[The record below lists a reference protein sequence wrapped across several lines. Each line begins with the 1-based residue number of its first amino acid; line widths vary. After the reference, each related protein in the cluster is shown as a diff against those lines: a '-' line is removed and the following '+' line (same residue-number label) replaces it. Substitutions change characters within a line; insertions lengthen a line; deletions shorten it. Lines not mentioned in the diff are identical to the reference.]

1 MSDGFVFDYTLRTVV
16 LGATVL
22 WAVSGTLGA
31 FAVLRR
37 QSLLGDAISHAA
49 LPGVALAFLA
59 TGLKTPAVLLLGA
72 ALSGWAGTMLV
83 SAASRTP
90 RVRYDSALATM
101 LSTFFG
107 FGMMLLTFIQKR
119 PNAQQAGLD
128 KFRFGQAAALVTE
141 DVVTMAVFGLIAVG
155 MLLLFWKEFKLLSFD
170 PAFAQSVGLPVKRLD
185 VLLLTLLVAAI
196 VTGLQ
201 MVGVVLMSALIV
213 APGVAAR
220 QWTEKL
226 SVTIVLSAAM
236 GAVAGIA
243 GALVSATRPGLPT
256 GPVIVLCATVL
267 VAVSLL
273 FAPRRGL
280 VFRLLRRPTLTKPAP
295 L

>member
-1 MSDGFVFDYTLRTVV
+1 MPDGLVFDYTLQTVV

-22 WAVSGTLGA
+22 GAVSGALGA

-49 LPGVALAFLA
+49 LPGVALAFLL

-72 ALSGWAGTMLV
+72 ALSGWAGTLVV
-83 SAASRTP
+83 SAVSRAP

-107 FGMMLLTFIQKR
+107 FGIVLLTFIQR
-119 PNAQQAGLD
+119 NPDAQQAGLD
-128 KFRFGQAAALVTE
+128 KFLFGQAAALVRE
-141 DVVTMAVFGLIAVG
+141 DVLTLAVFGLVAIVV
-155 MLLLFWKEFKLLSFD
+155 LLLFWKEFKLLAFD
-170 PAFAQSVGLPVKRLD
+170 PAFAQSVGLPVKKLD

-196 VTGLQ
+196 VSGLQ
-201 MVGVVLMSALIV
+201 MVGVVLMSALVV

-220 QWTEKL
+220 QWTDQL
-226 SVTIVLSAAM
+226 SVMIGLSAAL
-236 GAVAGIA
+236 GALSGVA
-243 GALVSATRPGLPT
+243 GALLSASRPGLPT
-256 GPVIVLCATVL
+256 GPVIVLCATVV
-267 VAVSLL
+267 VAFSLL

-280 VFRLLRRPTLTKPAP
+280 VSRMVRRPSLLPP
-295 L
+295 